1 MRQKQMIL
9 GLPFLIEDLV
19 MPQLVLLI
27 VANGL
32 MSMVLEQLYL
42 IKTNSLTTVDFLKSS
57 MMVDL
62 VSMAQLM

>member
-27 VANGL
+27 VANEL
-32 MSMVLEQLYL
+32 MAMVLEQLYL
-42 IKTNSLTTVDFLKSS
+42 IKTNSLTTVDFLKSW

>member
-9 GLPFLIEDLV
+9 DLPFLIEDLV

-27 VANGL
+27 LANEL
-32 MSMVLEQLYL
+32 MAMVLEQLYL
-42 IKTNSLTTVDFLKSS
+42 IKTNSLTTVDFLKSW